1 MVLPTHAKGHL
12 GLIAL
17 LLLTTLG
24 PLALTA
30 SSKQQRSGA
39 QLAKAGWEAL
49 NAGRV
54 QEAAAAFDE
63 ALRTGPQTPSTLLG
77 AGVVARLQ
85 GRTDD
90 VRRLL
95 VDALKIEPSLT
106 PASLLLGSVL
116 YQSGDLDGAIETY
129 QRALVFNPNHPQL
142 TKQLEAWRKEAELHS
157 GFRQAL
163 GDHFTVMFEGPA
175 EAEMASRAVAVLEAA
190 YWRIG
195 TALSSYPTGVTTVIL
210 YTREQFHDITRSP
223 SWAGGS
229 FDGRIRVPVQGALQN
244 RAEFE
249 RVLAHEFTHALI
261 QSVALRGVPTWL
273 HEGLADCFDGSDIRR
288 KEQQIR
294 EADARLPLS
303 RLEGSFEALTSSEAT
318 LAYAE
323 SAVAV
328 HKLLEDP
335 GPLAVANLLTD
346 IGRGIPFTE
355 AFERNILVSYA
366 DFQKKQSEF

>member
-1 MVLPTHAKGHL
+1 MFFPTHAGRRFSL
-12 GLIAL
+12 FAL
-17 LLLTTLG
+17 LLLTTFG
-24 PLALTA
+24 ALALTA
-30 SSKQQRSGA
+30 GGGQQRSGA

-49 NAGRV
+49 NAGRI

-63 ALRTGPQTPSTLLG
+63 AMRTGPQTPSTLLG
-77 AGVVARLQ
+77 AGLVARLQ

-142 TKQLEAWRKEAELHS
+142 TRQLEAWRKEAELHS

-175 EAEMASRAVAVLEAA
+175 EAELASRAVAVLEAD

-195 TALSSYPTGVTTVIL
+195 TALSIYPSSVTTVIL
-210 YTREQFHDITRSP
+210 YTREQFRDITRSP

-261 QSVALRGVPTWL
+261 QSVAARGVPTWL
-273 HEGLADCFDGSDIRR
+273 HEGLADCFDGSDNRR
-288 KEQQIR
+288 KEQQLR
-294 EADARLPLS
+294 EAEARVPLS
-303 RLEGSFEALTSSEAT
+303 RLERSFEALSAKEAA

-355 AFERNILVSYA
+355 AFERNMLVSYA
-366 DFQKKQSEF
+366 EFQKRM